1 LSVSRDRAS
10 HFSGQPAPVPHH
22 LHCRRLKA
30 PLFKYETISLVL
42 SQQSLLKSLS
52 PSFLQPLFRYRKAAL
67 RSPRSS
73 LHAEQPQLL
82 NLSSEKCS
90 VPWIIF
96 VALKVL
102 CSKLKTQKIHVL
114 ISQPKEKM
122 RLR

>member
-1 LSVSRDRAS
+1 MSLTIC
-10 HFSGQPAPVPHH
+10 F
-22 LHCRRLKA
+22 
-30 PLFKYETISLVL
+30 ETISLIL
-42 SQQSLLKSLS
+42 PQQTVQQGLS

-82 NLSSEKCS
+82 NLSSEEKCS
-90 VPWIIF
+90 VLWIIF